1 MNSKL
6 LISVISVLLLAILVY
21 RFYPEIKEY
30 FIQNRKVVEE
40 QPVVHQRIFNAK
52 SKCFDCE
59 KQINKYNTSAY
70 NLIHPTKCFDCE
82 NQIDKMYNSKNSNLG
97 HSTKC
102 FTCESN

>member
-1 MNSKL
+1 MIITISII
-6 LISVISVLLLAILVY
+6 LIIVGIIY
-21 RFYPEIKEY
+21 KFYPKIKGVFIKNKSIEIP
-30 FIQNRKVVEE
+30 IQHTPK
-40 QPVVHQRIFNAK
+40 RIFNSK

-70 NLIHPTKCFDCE
+70 NLVHPTKCFDCE
-82 NQIDKMYNSKNSNLG
+82 KQIERMYNNKNSNLG